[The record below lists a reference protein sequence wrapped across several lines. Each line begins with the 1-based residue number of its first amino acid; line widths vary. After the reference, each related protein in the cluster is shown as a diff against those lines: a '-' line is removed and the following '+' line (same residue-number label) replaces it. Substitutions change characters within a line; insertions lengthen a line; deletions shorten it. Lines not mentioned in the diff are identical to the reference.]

1 MQSYLAGFAASGALT
16 SLLRMLTKLA
26 FEKSHNGLRKG
37 ASMLIILILQC
48 SYIFSYTFIFSWL
61 TAYVRILCPVKVNL
75 YLSSIKIMT
84 FCQFS
89 ISTNNGSYSFGIW
102 FLWNNRIAL
111 SYMCST
117 ILCNLHFHWV
127 PLYLLVFNLLHQK
140 PLYP

>member
-61 TAYVRILCPVKVNL
+61 TAYVTILCPVKVNL

-89 ISTNNGSYSFGIW
+89 ISTNNGSYCFGIW

-111 SYMCST
+111 LHLQYYSLQSPLSLSSFVSSCIQFASPSY
-117 ILCNLHFHWV
+117 
-127 PLYLLVFNLLHQK
+127 P
-140 PLYP
+140 